1 MPTWTGTTGFDSANF
16 LEMMPDTVIFNPT
29 ASTDKYGKKTFGNAQ
44 TNISARCRIIDDIV
58 LVKNAEGQDI
68 VSTGRCILAGNY
80 DTLTLGHKLTLPNGV
95 TPVIVKIDS
104 FVLDYYSIFSH
115 KDRHRNRVLN

>member
-1 MPTWTGTTGFDSANF
+1 MPTWSGTTGFDSANF

-44 TNISARCRIIDDIV
+44 TNISVRARLIDDVV

-68 VSTGRCILAGNY
+68 VSAGRAILAGDY
-80 DTLTLGHKLTLPNGV
+80 STLTLGHKITLPNGS
-95 TPVIVKIDS
+95 TPVIVKIDNKNDTS
-104 FVLDYYSIFSH
+104 ATTHHTVVYFGM
-115 KDRHRNRVLN
+115 

>member
-16 LEMMPDTVIFNPT
+16 LEMMPDTVIFNGTT
-29 ASTDKYGKKTFGNAQ
+29 ATDKYGKKTFGGANV
-44 TNISARCRIIDDIV
+44 SVRCRLIDDTV
-58 LVKNAEGQDI
+58 LIKNAEGQDI
-68 VSTGRCILAGNY
+68 VANGRAILAGNY

-104 FVLDYYSIFSH
+104 KNDTSATTHHTVVYYGM
-115 KDRHRNRVLN
+115 